1 MLWRCRCLTFANVS
15 HILLRW
21 GTDARIAGTMFVESD
36 GALLIGLAACGVQ
49 YSGIAAG
56 AVIGKAI
63 SVHPCLDKES
73 FHRLAG
79 RRRTARDYFRNW
91 RRAMHMRMRF
101 FVSYLRL
108 LLPTRGQWVTAD
120 MRLKSC
126 QPKGDAY
133 RE

>member
-1 MLWRCRCLTFANVS
+1 
-15 HILLRW
+15 
-21 GTDARIAGTMFVESD
+21 MFVESD

-63 SVHPCLDKES
+63 SVHRCLDKES

-91 RRAMHMRMRF
+91 RRAMHMRMLF
-101 FVSYLRL
+101 LVSYLRL
-108 LLPTRGQWVTAD
+108 LLPTNSVKGLPHVSLGARRVLKRGIQDRFHDAPS
-120 MRLKSC
+120 SC
-126 QPKGDAY
+126 ASTGLT
-133 RE
+133 ET

>member
-1 MLWRCRCLTFANVS
+1 
-15 HILLRW
+15 
-21 GTDARIAGTMFVESD
+21 MFVESD

-63 SVHPCLDKES
+63 SVHRCLDKES

-108 LLPTRGQWVTAD
+108 LLPDDCCERSARPGLRAGG
-120 MRLKSC
+120 SI
-126 QPKGDAY
+126 PPFSA
-133 RE
+133 

>member
-1 MLWRCRCLTFANVS
+1 MS
-15 HILLRW
+15 HIRLRW

-36 GALLIGLAACGVQ
+36 GALLIGLAAGGVQ

-108 LLPTRGQWVTAD
+108 LLPTNSVKGQ
-120 MRLKSC
+120 R
-126 QPKGDAY
+126 DAY
-133 RE
+133 QRERDESAVLSVSTRRV